1 MQKIGAAHLVALAGM
16 FADADLRRSIQ
27 RNRQSPAVMG
37 PCRLLL
43 WWLPMRLLYHLGAL
57 AALAHNVNAGREV
70 FQSIAHLHAIHVIH
84 IHGQCV
90 VQLIDAHHFDAA
102 NLGGHP

>member
-1 MQKIGAAHLVALAGM
+1 
-16 FADADLRRSIQ
+16 
-27 RNRQSPAVMG
+27 
-37 PCRLLL
+37 
-43 WWLPMRLLYHLGAL
+43 MRLLHHLGAL

-70 FQSIAHLHAIHVIH
+70 FQSVAHLHAIHVIH
-84 IHGQCV
+84 IHGQYV

>member
-1 MQKIGAAHLVALAGM
+1 
-16 FADADLRRSIQ
+16 
-27 RNRQSPAVMG
+27 
-37 PCRLLL
+37 
-43 WWLPMRLLYHLGAL
+43 MRLLHHLGAL
-57 AALAHNVNAGREV
+57 AALAHDVNTGRET
-70 FQSIAHLHAIHVIH
+70 FQVVAHLHAIHVIH

>member
-1 MQKIGAAHLVALAGM
+1 
-16 FADADLRRSIQ
+16 
-27 RNRQSPAVMG
+27 
-37 PCRLLL
+37 
-43 WWLPMRLLYHLGAL
+43 MRLLHHLGAL

-70 FQSIAHLHAIHVIH
+70 FQSVAHLHAIHVIH

-102 NLGGHP
+102 NLGKVTLDIGELAPLARRQVCTQLLG